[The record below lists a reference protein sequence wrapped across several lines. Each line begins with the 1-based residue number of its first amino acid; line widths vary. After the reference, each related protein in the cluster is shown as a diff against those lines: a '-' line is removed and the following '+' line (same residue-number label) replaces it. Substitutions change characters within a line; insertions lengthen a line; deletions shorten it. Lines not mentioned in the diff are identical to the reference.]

1 MSSQLS
7 IPMQILA
14 ILMTYFIKMI
24 CFLQDDFGEANY
36 LLASQAAMA
45 GCIVL
50 SHITDSQHDKL
61 INLCNYINNSL
72 EMIKCHRTFHAEN
85 IIAVNWDNLSDSYF
99 EKIVN
104 AGYQTVSFEKAFSMD
119 ENGFESLFFMHI
131 HMDKEIL
138 LSKINELFHDKEV
151 GNVVR
156 VKGFL
161 MTDEAENKW
170 IEINATNLGIH
181 LNSINNG
188 QEVLIVIGENLKR
201 EKIDSYFNSKYSSC
215 RLE

>member
-1 MSSQLS
+1 
-7 IPMQILA
+7 
-14 ILMTYFIKMI
+14 
-24 CFLQDDFGEANY
+24 
-36 LLASQAAMA
+36 
-45 GCIVL
+45 
-50 SHITDSQHDKL
+50 
-61 INLCNYINNSL
+61 
-72 EMIKCHRTFHAEN
+72 MIKCHRTFHAEN

-138 LSKINELFHDKEV
+138 LSKINELFHD
-151 GNVVR
+151 N
-156 VKGFL
+156 
-161 MTDEAENKW
+161 
-170 IEINATNLGIH
+170 

>member
-1 MSSQLS
+1 
-7 IPMQILA
+7 MQILA

-24 CFLQDDFGEANY
+24 CFLQDDFGEADY

-181 LNSINNG
+181 
-188 QEVLIVIGENLKR
+188 
-201 EKIDSYFNSKYSSC
+201 FNSKYSSC

>member
-1 MSSQLS
+1 
-7 IPMQILA
+7 
-14 ILMTYFIKMI
+14 
-24 CFLQDDFGEANY
+24 
-36 LLASQAAMA
+36 
-45 GCIVL
+45 
-50 SHITDSQHDKL
+50 
-61 INLCNYINNSL
+61 
-72 EMIKCHRTFHAEN
+72 MIKCHRTFHAEN

-181 LNSINNG
+181 
-188 QEVLIVIGENLKR
+188 
-201 EKIDSYFNSKYSSC
+201 FNSKYSSC